1 MGRRIACVHRGERH
15 PGRRGRRL
23 AAVRTVTG
31 DSVLVSRSGG
41 TQNLAMQFFDR
52 VAISG
57 DHEAFRYCQG
67 DDWVSVTWH
76 ETAERVIRLAAGLL
90 ALGITAEQPIGIAS
104 STRYEWIL
112 ADLANMCAGA
122 ATTTVYPSTNAGDAA
137 YILADSES
145 RIVFAEDEIQLA
157 KLDARRADL
166 PDLKTIVVFDGHA
179 DGDWVMTLD
188 DLEEIGAKHLIEHP
202 GCVRETSEAILGGRL
217 ATLIYTS
224 GTTGRPKGVRLS
236 HRAWVYQGETVAA
249 MNLLDENDLQL
260 LWLPMAHS
268 FGKVLL
274 TAQLACGFVSAID
287 GRVDRI
293 VDNLAAVRP
302 TFMGAAPRIFE
313 KAHARIVTTQQAHG
327 GIRAKLFDAA
337 FKLGRTVD
345 ARRIAGQQVS
355 LRMSLQHKLFDR
367 LAFSRIRQAFGG
379 RIRFFVSGSAP
390 LNLEIAEWFHA
401 AGLLILEGYGLTET
415 AGGGFINRPDNYKL
429 GTVGLPFD
437 GTSVR
442 IGDQDEVQISGPCV
456 MAGYHHMPEATIA
469 TFTADGWLRTG
480 DMGAIDPD
488 GFLTITGRI
497 KDLFKTTGGKYI
509 APSAIE
515 AKFMSLCPY
524 ASRFLVFGEARNY
537 CVALITLDE
546 DVISGWAA
554 NNGLEGVSYTELA
567 QSPAVH
573 QLVDGY
579 VDQLN
584 TELNRWET
592 IKKWALL
599 DHDLTIENGE
609 LTPSLKAKRA
619 VIAEQ
624 YREVVDALYT

>member
-1 MGRRIACVHRGERH
+1 MRSDSSPA
-15 PGRRGRRL
+15 PRL
-23 AAVRTVTG
+23 E
-31 DSVLVSRSGG
+31 G
-41 TQNLAMQFFDR
+41 TCQNLAMQFFDR
-52 VAISG
+52 VATSG
-57 DHEAFRYCQG
+57 DHEAFRYRRG

-76 ETAERVIRLAAGLL
+76 ETGERVIRLAAGLL
-90 ALGITAEQPIGIAS
+90 ALGVAAEQPIGIAS

-122 ATTTVYPSTNAGDAA
+122 ATTTVYPSTNSGDAA
-137 YILADSES
+137 FILADSES
-145 RIVFAEDEIQLA
+145 RIVFAEDEIQLE
-157 KLDARRADL
+157 KLNARRADL
-166 PDLKTIVVFDGHA
+166 PDLKTIVLFDGHA

-188 DLEEIGAKHLIEHP
+188 DLEEIGTKHLIEHP
-202 GCVRETSEAILGGRL
+202 ECVRAASEAILAERL

-236 HRAWVYQGETVAA
+236 HRAWVYQGEAVAA
-249 MNLLDENDLQL
+249 MNLLGENDLQL

-313 KAHARIVTTQQAHG
+313 KAHARIVTTQHVHG
-327 GIRAKLFDAA
+327 GIRARLFDAA
-337 FKLGRTVD
+337 FTSGRTVD
-345 ARRIAGQQVS
+345 ARRAAGRRVP
-355 LRMSLQHKLFDR
+355 LRMSLRRNLFDR
-367 LAFSRIRQAFGG
+367 LVFSRIRQAFGG

-390 LNLEIAEWFHA
+390 LNPEIAEWFHA

-456 MAGYHHMPEATIA
+456 MAGYHHMPEATTA

-480 DMGAIDPD
+480 DMGTIDPD

-515 AKFMSLCPY
+515 AKFTSVCPY
-524 ASRFLVFGEARNY
+524 ASRFLVFGEAHNY
-537 CVALITLDE
+537 CVALITLDP
-546 DVISGWAA
+546 DVIAEWAA
-554 NNGLEGVSYTELA
+554 KNGLEGAAYSELM
-567 QSPAVH
+567 QSTAVH
-573 QLVDGY
+573 QLVQGY
-579 VDQLN
+579 VDRLN

-599 DHDLTIENGE
+599 DHDLTVEREE
-609 LTPSLKAKRA
+609 LTPSLKVKRA
-619 VIAEQ
+619 VIAER
-624 YREVVDALYT
+624 YRELLDAFYA